1 MDIQTPLSLNRPGDT
16 LALVSWTFGFLPKNS
31 LVVIGL
37 DDGITGGHLRV
48 DLPAGAAQAPAEN
61 LGDFADSIGEC
72 LLGAEASPVPEA
84 ALVLIFA
91 PEEAEPGRRPY
102 AGMLKALK
110 ASFAAR
116 GDTPVVHTWYVGG
129 GHIRDYDCGEQS
141 CCGYPGL
148 EVRQEMD
155 AVLQKHPLF
164 SARDHGRTR
173 GGPVAGDQGPEAV
186 VHWFEAPLSDG
197 EASVGEILYS
207 ADEVEQLR
215 EDVASHRNR
224 FDSMTAQ
231 DGRPPYVCAA
241 AWDAA
246 ISRTEVNGSAG
257 WLFECPDQLAAML
270 TAVADSGMRDAII
283 PMAALD
289 FDTALCGY
297 LVLSAG
303 PRSGRHREKIAE
315 LLGREGRP
323 IPGDLDAAVE
333 DFQAAFLGDT
343 GRRPDWE
350 RIDALE
356 MVLRVAHAFGDAPAR
371 SHVLSLMVWVE
382 WARGR
387 GSIAGAYVDRCVE
400 RYPQNRLAQ
409 LLGRYMD
416 VGGICPWAQVK
427 QHSWSWSNYEQGKSA
442 RKFLGR
448 SGNEQSPTSV
458 MAC

>member
-1 MDIQTPLSLNRPGDT
+1 M
-16 LALVSWTFGFLPKNS
+16 ALISWTFGFLPKNS

-37 DDGITGGHLRV
+37 DQGTTGGHLRV

-61 LGDFADSIGEC
+61 LSDFADSIAEC
-72 LLGAEASPVPEA
+72 LLGAGASPVPEA
-84 ALVLIFA
+84 ALVLLFA
-91 PEEAEPGRRPY
+91 PEEAEPGQRPY
-102 AGMLKALK
+102 GGMLEALK
-110 ASFAAR
+110 VSFAAR
-116 GDTPVVHTWYVGG
+116 GETPIVHTWYVGG
-129 GHIRDYDCGEQS
+129 DRIRDYDCS
-141 CCGYPGL
+141 DRRCCGYPGL
-148 EVRQEMD
+148 DVRREMD
-155 AVLQKHPLF
+155 AVLQDHPLF
-164 SARDHGRTR
+164 AAQGRGRPR
-173 GGPVAGDQGPEAV
+173 GGPVPAAQGPEAV
-186 VHWFEAPLSDG
+186 VRWFESSPLETGMPTG
-197 EASVGEILYS
+197 EALYS
-207 ADEVEQLR
+207 REEVQQLR
-215 EDVASHRNR
+215 EDVAAHRKR
-224 FDSMTAQ
+224 FDSMAAQ

-246 ISRTEVNGSAG
+246 ISRTEVSGSAG
-257 WLFECPDQLAAML
+257 WLAECPDQLAAML
-270 TAVADSGMRDAII
+270 TAVTDSGLRDAII

-323 IPGDLDAAVE
+323 VPGDLDAAVE

-343 GRRPDWE
+343 GRRPDWA

-356 MVLRVAHAFGDAPAR
+356 MVLRMAHAFGDAPAR
-371 SHVLSLMVWVE
+371 SHILSLMVWVE

-387 GSIAGAYVDRCVE
+387 GSIAGAYADRCVE

-409 LLGRYMD
+409 LLSRYMD

-427 QHSWSWSNYEQGKSA
+427 QHSWSWSNYEQGKSV
-442 RKFLGR
+442 RKFLSG
-448 SGNEQSPTSV
+448 SGNEQSFSSV